1 MSEQDRQLPMSS
13 VLANI
18 LDAFNGLVKNEVDL
32 ARAEITD
39 SAKAAAVAIG
49 MIAAAMVIAFVAL
62 NVLTGA
68 LVSAL
73 VEAGL
78 QPGWAAMIVGGLY
91 ALVAA
96 VLVRAAVSKL
106 QSFSLAPKRTAQNL
120 KRDAQTLMEVAR

>member
-1 MSEQDRQLPMSS
+1 MSEQDRQLPVSS
-13 VLANI
+13 VLVNI

-78 QPGWAAMIVGGLY
+78 QPGWAALTIGGLY

-106 QSFSLAPKRTAQNL
+106 QSFSLAPKRTARNL
-120 KRDAQTLMEVAR
+120 KRDAQTLMEVAK

>member
-1 MSEQDRQLPMSS
+1 MSEQDRQLPLSS
-13 VLANI
+13 VLTNI

-39 SAKAAAVAIG
+39 SAKGAAVAIG

-68 LVSAL
+68 LVSLL

-78 QPGWAAMIVGGLY
+78 QPGWAALIIGGLY

-96 VLVRAAVSKL
+96 VLVGAAVSKL

-120 KRDAQTLMEVAR
+120 KRDAETLMEVAR